1 MKRFAANSPIIA
13 HVKNIIFVW
22 VGKPDFRERQVE
34 K

>member
-1 MKRFAANSPIIA
+1 MKLFREYPYYGSFEKYN
-13 HVKNIIFVW
+13 FVW